1 MLTVSA
7 MTVTTLAA
15 SGDEA
20 PEATA
25 GELCRG
31 RRTARWQIR
40 NSIRKEKRDM
50 SGKWRQRPKL
60 VGRERR
66 LRRSYSL
73 RRGLHRPGQRSYLC
87 LSRTS
92 NKRAAPVSHH
102 VDRPRSRFNP
112 HSNLSRAECKGP
124 R

>member
-1 MLTVSA
+1 
-7 MTVTTLAA
+7 
-15 SGDEA
+15 
-20 PEATA
+20 
-25 GELCRG
+25 
-31 RRTARWQIR
+31 
-40 NSIRKEKRDM
+40 M
-50 SGKWRQRPKL
+50 SGKWRRNPRL
-60 VGRERR
+60 VRRERR
-66 LRRSYSL
+66 MSEDCPL

-112 HSNLSRAECKGP
+112 HSNPSRAECKGP